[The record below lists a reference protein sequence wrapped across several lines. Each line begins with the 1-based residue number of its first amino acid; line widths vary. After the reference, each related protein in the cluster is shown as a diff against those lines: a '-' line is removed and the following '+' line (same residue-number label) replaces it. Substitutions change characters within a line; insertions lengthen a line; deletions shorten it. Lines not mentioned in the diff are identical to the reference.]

1 MNELQINSKFR
12 DVVRPLK
19 PDEFNGLEETIL
31 RDGRVYSPIIT
42 WKGII
47 IDGHNRWAII
57 QKHPEIPYT
66 VQEMDFPDE
75 WAVIAWICNT
85 QLGRRNLTDEER
97 TYTIGKQY
105 EAEKMSV
112 GGNGNNQHKK
122 EELPQSEAI
131 PKPRTSERIAKQ
143 HGIGHAAVE
152 RAEKFAKGVD
162 AAEKISPGAKDTILS
177 GVTKVPKKVIAE
189 LPKMEAEQQQEVVQK
204 ISSGMPWDKP
214 KSQDPTPKGMKQTI
228 AEVAASL
235 YNTEKVVEHTVDDL
249 LEELALTIEEFDR
262 KTRRSIRIYQEDYK
276 VVLSEDDTNK
286 LIAVL
291 SEAEKA
297 IQKIKET
304 I

>member
-97 TYTIGKQY
+97 TYTIGKPANTCQ
-105 EAEKMSV
+105 A
-112 GGNGNNQHKK
+112 
-122 EELPQSEAI
+122 
-131 PKPRTSERIAKQ
+131 PK
-143 HGIGHAAVE
+143 
-152 RAEKFAKGVD
+152 
-162 AAEKISPGAKDTILS
+162 
-177 GVTKVPKKVIAE
+177 
-189 LPKMEAEQQQEVVQK
+189 
-204 ISSGMPWDKP
+204 
-214 KSQDPTPKGMKQTI
+214 
-228 AEVAASL
+228 
-235 YNTEKVVEHTVDDL
+235 
-249 LEELALTIEEFDR
+249 
-262 KTRRSIRIYQEDYK
+262 
-276 VVLSEDDTNK
+276 
-286 LIAVL
+286 
-291 SEAEKA
+291 
-297 IQKIKET
+297 
-304 I
+304 